1 MDVVMQL
8 VQTLGFPVAACIGV
22 GIVFYKLLVR
32 VMDENA
38 EREEKYQTMLTE
50 YGAKMSEISR
60 ALVDIKN
67 DVSDIHHKL
76 DEESCNHTSP

>member
-1 MDVVMQL
+1 MDVVIQI

-22 GIVFYKLLVR
+22 GVVFYKLLVR

-38 EREEKYQTMLTE
+38 DRESKYQTMLTE

-60 ALVDIKN
+60 ALAEIKN

-76 DEESCNHTSP
+76 DE

>member
-1 MDVVMQL
+1 MDVIMQI

-22 GIVFYKLLVR
+22 GVVFYKLLVR

-38 EREEKYQTMLTE
+38 DRESKYQTMLTE

-60 ALVDIKN
+60 ALAEIKN

-76 DEESCNHTSP
+76 DE

>member
-1 MDVVMQL
+1 MDVVMQI

-22 GIVFYKLLVR
+22 GVVFYKLLVR

-38 EREEKYQTMLTE
+38 DREAKYQTMLTE

-76 DEESCNHTSP
+76 DDSN

>member
-1 MDVVMQL
+1 MDVVLQI

-22 GIVFYKLLVR
+22 GMVFYKLLVR

-38 EREEKYQTMLTE
+38 DREAKYQTMLTE

-67 DVSDIHHKL
+67 DVSDIHRKL
-76 DEESCNHTSP
+76 DEE

>member
-1 MDVVMQL
+1 MDVIMQI

-22 GIVFYKLLVR
+22 GVVFYKLLVR

-38 EREEKYQTMLTE
+38 DREAKYQTMLTE

-60 ALVDIKN
+60 ALAEIKN

-76 DEESCNHTSP
+76 DE

>member
-1 MDVVMQL
+1 MDVVMQI

-22 GIVFYKLLVR
+22 GVVFYKLLVR

-38 EREEKYQTMLTE
+38 DREAKYQTMLTE
-50 YGAKMSEISR
+50 YGAKMSESSR

-76 DEESCNHTSP
+76 DEE

>member
-1 MDVVMQL
+1 MDVVMQI

-38 EREEKYQTMLTE
+38 DREAKYQTMLTE

-60 ALVDIKN
+60 ALVEIKN

-76 DEESCNHTSP
+76 DEDN

>member
-22 GIVFYKLLVR
+22 GVVFYKLLVR

-38 EREEKYQTMLTE
+38 DREEKYQTMLTE
-50 YGAKMSEISR
+50 YGAKMSEISK
-60 ALVDIKN
+60 ALVEIKN
-67 DVSDIHHKL
+67 DVSDIHRKL
-76 DEESCNHTSP
+76 DEE

>member
-1 MDVVMQL
+1 MDVVMQII
-8 VQTLGFPVAACIGV
+8 QTLGFPVAACIGV
-22 GIVFYKLLVR
+22 GVVFYKLLVR

-38 EREEKYQTMLTE
+38 DRESKYQTMLTE

-60 ALVDIKN
+60 ALAEIKN

-76 DEESCNHTSP
+76 DE

>member
-1 MDVVMQL
+1 MDVVMQI

-38 EREEKYQTMLTE
+38 DREAKYQTMLTE

-60 ALVDIKN
+60 ALVEIRN

-76 DEESCNHTSP
+76 DEQ

>member
-1 MDVVMQL
+1 MDVVMQI

-38 EREEKYQTMLTE
+38 DREEKYQTMLTE
-50 YGAKMSEISR
+50 YGAKMSEISKS
-60 ALVDIKN
+60 LVEIKN
-67 DVSDIHHKL
+67 DVSDIHLKL
-76 DEESCNHTSP
+76 DEE

>member
-1 MDVVMQL
+1 MDVIMQI

-22 GIVFYKLLVR
+22 GVVFYKLLVR

-38 EREEKYQTMLTE
+38 DREAKYQTMLTE

-60 ALVDIKN
+60 ALAEIKN

-76 DEESCNHTSP
+76 DDA

>member
-1 MDVVMQL
+1 MDVVMQI
-8 VQTLGFPVAACIGV
+8 VQTLGFPVAACVGV
-22 GIVFYKLLVR
+22 GVVFYKLLVR

-38 EREEKYQTMLTE
+38 DREAKYQTMLTE

-76 DEESCNHTSP
+76 DEQ

>member
-22 GIVFYKLLVR
+22 GVVFYKLLVR

-38 EREEKYQTMLTE
+38 DREEKYQTMLTE
-50 YGAKMSEISR
+50 YGAKMSEISK
-60 ALVDIKN
+60 ALVEIKKEEN
-67 DVSDIHHKL
+67 EGHRKL
-76 DEESCNHTSP
+76 DEE

>member
-38 EREEKYQTMLTE
+38 DREAKYQTMLTE

-60 ALVDIKN
+60 ALAEIRN

-76 DEESCNHTSP
+76 DEE

>member
-8 VQTLGFPVAACIGV
+8 IQTLGFPVAACIGV
-22 GIVFYKLLVR
+22 GVVFYKLLVR

-38 EREEKYQTMLTE
+38 DREEKYQTMLTE

-60 ALVDIKN
+60 ALVEIKN
-67 DVSDIHHKL
+67 DVNDIHHKL
-76 DEESCNHTSP
+76 DADE

>member
-1 MDVVMQL
+1 MDVVLQI

-22 GIVFYKLLVR
+22 GVVFYKLLVR

-38 EREEKYQTMLTE
+38 DREAKYQTMLTE

-60 ALVDIKN
+60 ALVEIKN
-67 DVSDIHHKL
+67 DVNDIHHKL
-76 DEESCNHTSP
+76 DADE

>member
-1 MDVVMQL
+1 MDVVMQII
-8 VQTLGFPVAACIGV
+8 QTLGFPVAACVGV
-22 GIVFYKLLVR
+22 GVVFYKLLVR

-38 EREEKYQTMLTE
+38 DREAKYQTMLTE

-60 ALVDIKN
+60 ALVEIKN

-76 DEESCNHTSP
+76 DAE

>member
-1 MDVVMQL
+1 MEVIMQI

-22 GIVFYKLLVR
+22 GVVFYKLLVR

-38 EREEKYQTMLTE
+38 DREAKYQTMLTE
-50 YGAKMSEISR
+50 YGAKMSEISK
-60 ALVDIKN
+60 ALAEIKN

-76 DEESCNHTSP
+76 EDEG

>member
-1 MDVVMQL
+1 MDVIMQI

-22 GIVFYKLLVR
+22 GVVFYKLLVR

-38 EREEKYQTMLTE
+38 DREAKYQTMLTE

-60 ALVDIKN
+60 ALAEIKN

-76 DEESCNHTSP
+76 DDE